1 MGYKHT
7 EAGPSFAS
15 EFLNHQASAR
25 ANTRF
30 RQGAKVMDF
39 SNMGVSDW
47 IIRTAIFGVLACA
60 VVGTLQ
66 NLIDALRNRNAGK

>member
-1 MGYKHT
+1 
-7 EAGPSFAS
+7 
-15 EFLNHQASAR
+15 
-25 ANTRF
+25 
-30 RQGAKVMDF
+30 MDF